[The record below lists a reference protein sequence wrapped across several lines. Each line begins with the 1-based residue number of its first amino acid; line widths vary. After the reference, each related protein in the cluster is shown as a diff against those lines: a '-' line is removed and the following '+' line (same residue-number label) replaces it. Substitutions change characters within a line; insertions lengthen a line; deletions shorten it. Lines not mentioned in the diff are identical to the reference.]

1 LYGPTGAG
9 ALAGMFEFL
18 ESRQRTAERMDAED
32 VDRRDL
38 ARSLRFLR
46 RINRLLGYTRTT
58 LKHLARFSRS
68 WKPGER
74 IDVLDVGTG
83 SADIPRAI
91 IRWGLR
97 RGFDIHAVGVDRHPG
112 VVAEATAGEAELNGR
127 LRIVR
132 ADALALPLADGSF
145 DYAITQTF
153 LHHLDDEAV
162 VAVLASMGRVARRG
176 VVAADLLR
184 CRRAYLGVKLLSA
197 LANPVVRH
205 DGPASVAQAF
215 TPAEVAAMRDRAGLS
230 FAKFYRHMG
239 YRFVLAGEKIRR

>member
-1 LYGPTGAG
+1 
-9 ALAGMFEFL
+9 MFEFL
-18 ESRQRTAERMDAED
+18 ESRHRTAERMDEED

-38 ARSLRFLR
+38 GRSLRFLR

-58 LKHLARFSRS
+58 LRYFKRFSRS

-97 RGFDIHAVGVDRHPG
+97 RGFDIHAVGVDRHAG
-112 VVAEATAGEAELNGR
+112 VVAEAAGAAGEFRDR

-132 ADALALPLADGSF
+132 ADALALPFADGSF

-184 CRRAYLGVKLLSA
+184 CRRAYVGVKLISA
-197 LANPVVRH
+197 LANPVVKH

-215 TPAEVAAMRDRAGLS
+215 TRGEVLALRDRAGLG
-230 FAKFYRHMG
+230 FARFSRHMG